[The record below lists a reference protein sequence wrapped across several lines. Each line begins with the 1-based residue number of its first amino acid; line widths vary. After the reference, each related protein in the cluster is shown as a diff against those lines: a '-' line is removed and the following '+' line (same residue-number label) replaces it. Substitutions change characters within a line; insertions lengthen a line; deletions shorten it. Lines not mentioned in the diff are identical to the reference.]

1 MTNRNL
7 LRLGIVGT
15 VVAALCCATPLL
27 AILLGAVGLPA
38 LVGRLDA
45 VPLPAMALF
54 LGTTVWALIRRHG
67 QEEGC

>member
-27 AILLGAVGLPA
+27 AILLGAVGLSA
-38 LVGRLDA
+38 LVGWLD
-45 VPLPAMALF
+45 VVLLPAMALF
-54 LGTTVWALIRRHG
+54 LGITAWALIRRHG
-67 QEEGC
+67 RKEGC